1 MYKLVFK
8 ASVKKDVKKISGKD
22 LKKISAD
29 IKNLKIIPLPRGVK
43 KIKKNN
49 YFRIRQGAYRIGYAI
64 NKSQKEITII
74 YIERRDKSTYA

>member
-8 ASVKKDVKKISGKD
+8 ASLKRDIKKISGKD

-29 IKNLKIIPLPRGVK
+29 IKNLKNIPFPKGVK

-49 YFRIRQGAYRIGYAI
+49 YFRIRQGAYRIGYTI
-64 NKSQKEITII
+64 NKAQKEITII
-74 YIERRDKSTYA
+74 YIERREKNTYG